1 MGTSADYST
10 EALLTDTAPE
20 GERDLVGLLGAL
32 LFAAPGPVSPARLA
46 EAAGVTPRQVE
57 AALPDLQAR
66 LAPVGLV
73 VQRHR
78 SGWQVV
84 TVPEAA
90 GAVERLLEMEN
101 VVRLSPAALEVLA
114 IVAYREPVTRPQ
126 IDAIRGVNSESALR
140 TLVRYGLVE
149 EAGRSEAPGRPI
161 LYQTTPLFLEQ
172 FGLKSIEDLPPLE
185 DGAEAE
191 EEAPAE
197 ALP

>member
-10 EALLTDTAPE
+10 EAPLTGTRPK
-20 GERDLVGLLGAL
+20 GQRDLVSLLGAL

-57 AALPDLQAR
+57 AALPDLEAR
-66 LAPVGLV
+66 LSPVGLAL
-73 VQRHR
+73 QRHR
-78 SGWQVV
+78 TGWQVV
-84 TVPEAA
+84 TAAEAA
-90 GAVERLLEMEN
+90 DVVERLLEMES

-149 EAGRSEAPGRPI
+149 ETGRSEAPGRPI
-161 LYQTTPLFLEQ
+161 LYQTTSLFLEQ
-172 FGLKSIEDLPPLE
+172 FGLKSVEDLPPLE
-185 DGAEAE
+185 DAAGAEE
-191 EEAPAE
+191 GTLAE
-197 ALP
+197 ALA